1 MQKIFAISLIA
12 VGLSFCSKVKAQSNS
27 MDPLPNSGE
36 NKTQVA
42 PIDNNFLTVAYGYG
56 RGNLLY
62 WGLKKTIEITIPA
75 NPDAQFVNVQMSKTP
90 ITFYKLEYRLK
101 PKHSLGLNFA
111 HNAFKFNGDLK
122 DSFFYND
129 MGKLVQTTL
138 GITYSSTSC
147 NVRYNYFFN
156 PDDKVQC
163 YMGVSMGIR
172 GNNISVKSNSK
183 LISKKNIDGLGIN
196 LASMPSIGGDFTL
209 GFRGDIYKSLMLFGE
224 VGAAKAIMQCGLA
237 YRF

>member
-1 MQKIFAISLIA
+1 MQKIFKNVLVFCVGFYGSIA
-12 VGLSFCSKVKAQSNS
+12 QAQTNASVNQTKDAS
-27 MDPLPNSGE
+27 DQQNL
-36 NKTQVA
+36 
-42 PIDNNFLTVAYGYG
+42 LTVAYGYG
-56 RGNLLY
+56 SGNLLY

-75 NPDAQFVNVQMSKTP
+75 NPDAQFIHVQLSKTP
-90 ITFYKLEYRLK
+90 ITFFKLEYRLK

-111 HNAFKFNGDLK
+111 HNAFTLNGDLK

-129 MGKLVQTTL
+129 LGKLEQTTL

-172 GNNISVKSNSK
+172 GNTISVKSNSK
-183 LISKKNIDGLGIN
+183 VISKNINGLGIN

-224 VGAAKAIMQCGLA
+224 VGAAKAIVQCGLA

>member
-1 MQKIFAISLIA
+1 MQKVFAIAMICCA
-12 VGLSFCSKVKAQSNS
+12 GLFFSTLKAQTNS
-27 MDPLPNSGE
+27 TDQSINPAENQSQDFPGKQNS
-36 NKTQVA
+36 
-42 PIDNNFLTVAYGYG
+42 LTFAYGNG
-56 RGNLLY
+56 SGNLLY

-75 NPDAQFVNVQMSKTP
+75 NPDAQFIHVQLSKTP
-90 ITFYKLEYRLK
+90 ITFFKLEYRLK

-111 HNAFKFNGDLK
+111 HNAFTLNGDLK

-129 MGKLVQTTL
+129 LGKLVQTTL
-138 GITYSSTSC
+138 GLKYSSTSC

-172 GNNISVKSNSK
+172 GNNISIISNNTVLS
-183 LISKKNIDGLGIN
+183 KNIDGLGIN

-209 GFRGDIYKSLMLFGE
+209 GFRGDIYRSLMLFGE
-224 VGAAKAIMQCGLA
+224 VGAAKAIIQGGLA
-237 YRF
+237 YSF